1 MYGWCCLLLAVME
14 SLRRPEEVEQI
25 HTVSGL
31 LKLFP
36 CIVCNAKIVGG
47 SLVQYKSFIG
57 ISSGLPHYSGSHYW
71 VFKSSEVCAC
81 KRFIKQYN
89 IMQSPWMTSHLCPGI
104 ELVECLW
111 FESQLLAYTGILL
124 IKPDG
129 VSFSQSFQTSAK
141 RLQRNHLCIVLK
153 PTN

>member
-1 MYGWCCLLLAVME
+1 MQYRSRNGPPLSLATCTSVGEVLWQASHLYAKQIILSKCPEKHSCVYGWCCLLLAVME

-57 ISSGLPHYSGSHYW
+57 ISSGLPHYSGSHY
-71 VFKSSEVCAC
+71 
-81 KRFIKQYN
+81 
-89 IMQSPWMTSHLCPGI
+89 
-104 ELVECLW
+104 
-111 FESQLLAYTGILL
+111 
-124 IKPDG
+124 
-129 VSFSQSFQTSAK
+129 
-141 RLQRNHLCIVLK
+141 
-153 PTN
+153 